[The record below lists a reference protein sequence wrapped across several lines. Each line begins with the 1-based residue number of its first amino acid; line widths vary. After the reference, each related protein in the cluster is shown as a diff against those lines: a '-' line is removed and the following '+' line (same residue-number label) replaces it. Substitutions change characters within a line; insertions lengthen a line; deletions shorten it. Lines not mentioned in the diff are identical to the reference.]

1 MLNYFWAFLVE
12 FIGTFIFL
20 YVIISTG
27 QAIPI
32 GLTLAA
38 MLYLGLKISDGAFN
52 PAVSTMLYYQ
62 GKIDLPR
69 YIGYVFFQ
77 LLAGLCA
84 YHFYS
89 YFKENNI
96 PDST

>member
-1 MLNYFWAFLVE
+1 MLNYLSTLRRIYWN
-12 FIGTFIFL
+12 IKII

-52 PAVSTMLYYQ
+52 PAVSCIRWYVIFTWYNGIYQ
-62 GKIDLPR
+62 DI
-69 YIGYVFFQ
+69 
-77 LLAGLCA
+77 
-84 YHFYS
+84 
-89 YFKENNI
+89 
-96 PDST
+96 